1 MTQSTKSSEVTKP
14 SDRSVDEGLAPV
26 ASAADQLAIA
36 NERIADLE
44 QMHRWFISSAEIIA
58 ALGDFQSSINLGMNP
73 EIILRDARNYIAQLL
88 PVKALGF
95 MSAENPESNFEFVET
110 TQVEHRTLLETE
122 VERAVTDGTFGWAVQ
137 QNRAVL
143 TPLHDRERESLVL
156 HVIATRSRV
165 WGMCVMIVDAH
176 GEALA
181 DVSLQLVSVIL
192 MNAANALE
200 SHRLNALVLNYN
212 RDLEEAVALRT
223 SELMQARKAAEAASD
238 AKSDFLANVSHELR
252 TPLNAI
258 IGYTEILSDEIGE
271 ENAGHHWLEDLQKV
285 YKSSKYLLE
294 LIDDILDI
302 SRIESGHVEI
312 VHEPFHLGNLL
323 RHLISSIRP
332 MAGEQKNTI
341 ELESDVD
348 PEIIFSDRLRFRQS
362 VLNLLSNACKFTHEG
377 RITVR
382 AEDCQINGRRWL
394 MVSVSDTGIGVNAD
408 KLESIFEPFKQAER
422 AHIKRYK
429 GNGLGLAIT
438 KRLCVMLGG
447 DVDVESQRG
456 KGSTFTIRVPVD
468 AV

>member
-14 SDRSVDEGLAPV
+14 SDGTVDAGLAPV
-26 ASAADQLAIA
+26 ASTADQLAVA
-36 NERIADLE
+36 KERIADLE

-58 ALGDFQSSINLGMNP
+58 ALGDFQSSINLGMSP
-73 EIILRDARNYIAQLL
+73 EIILRDAHSYITQLL

-95 MSAENPESNFEFVET
+95 MTAENPESSFEFVEST
-110 TQVEHRTLLETE
+110 PVEHRARLETE
-122 VERAVTDGTFGWAVQ
+122 VERVIADGTFGWAVQ

-143 TPLHDRERESLVL
+143 TPLNDEEQESLVL
-156 HVIATRSRV
+156 HTVATRSRV
-165 WGMCVMIVDAH
+165 WGMCVMIVNAH
-176 GEALA
+176 GEALT

-200 SHRLNALVLNYN
+200 SHRLNELVLNYN
-212 RDLEEAVALRT
+212 RDLEEAVSLRT
-223 SELMQARKAAEAASD
+223 GELMQSRKAAEAASD

-258 IGYTEILSDEIGE
+258 IGYTEILADEIGE
-271 ENAGHHWLEDLQKV
+271 ESAGHHWLEDLQKV
-285 YKSSKYLLE
+285 YKSSKHLLE

-302 SRIESGHVEI
+302 SRIESGHLEI

-341 ELESDVD
+341 ELESDVS
-348 PEIIFSDRLRFRQS
+348 PEIIVSDRLRFRQA

-394 MVSVSDTGIGVNAD
+394 MVSVSDTGIGINSG
-408 KLESIFEPFKQAER
+408 KLESIFEPFTQAER

-447 DVDVESQRG
+447 DVDAESQRG
-456 KGSTFTIRVPVD
+456 KGSTFTIRIPVD
-468 AV
+468 VV